1 MPHHHNKIAPRIH
14 DDWRLQVDFEQT
26 GPADALT
33 AILDAHRLDHDL
45 SEEFADRVIV
55 SQDGPRLYVYAA
67 SEEQLERA
75 KEALG
80 KEARRQGWRVSVDVR
95 RWHPIEEEWL
105 DPKVPLPDDDAARR
119 AERESLMQRER
130 EETAKRGYPEF
141 EVRVTLPS
149 HHAAN
154 ALAETLRDE
163 GLIPVKRWRFLVVG
177 ATDEESA
184 RALAEKIRA
193 EAPPKSQAQVE
204 GTVQAVHADARLAR
218 GPFSVFP

>member
-1 MPHHHNKIAPRIH
+1 MH

-45 SEEFADRVIV
+45 SEEFGDRLIV
-55 SQDGPRLYVYAA
+55 SQDGPRLFVYAA
-67 SEEQLERA
+67 TEEQLERA
-75 KEALG
+75 KDALG
-80 KEARRQGWRVSVDVR
+80 QEARRQGWRVSVDVR
-95 RWHPIEEEWL
+95 RWHPIEEEWV
-105 DPKVPLPDDDAARR
+105 DPGVPLPDDDAARR

-130 EETAKRGYPEF
+130 AETAKRGYPEF

-163 GLIPVKRWRFLVVG
+163 GLIVVKRWRFLVIG
-177 ATDEESA
+177 ATDEDSA
-184 RALAEKIRA
+184 KALAEKIRS
-193 EAPPKSQAQVE
+193 EAPSESEAEVE
-204 GTVQAVHADARLAR
+204 GTIQAVHADTELAR
-218 GPFSVFP
+218 GPFSVFE